1 MSRVR
6 RVVIVGGGTAGWM
19 AAAGLA
25 KSLGRTI
32 EITLVESDAIGT
44 VGVGEAVIPL
54 IKSFHALLDLKEDR
68 FLKAVNG
75 TFKLG
80 IEFENWGQLGESY
93 FHPFG
98 PTGVEAWAAQFHH
111 YWLKAKRQGEPEVL
125 RRFSLEASM
134 AQAGKFTLESQPQP
148 QYAYHF
154 DASLYAGLLREIA
167 EDCGVR
173 RVEGK
178 VVDVGLRG
186 DSGFID
192 SVLLESGERLEG
204 DLFIDCSGFRGLLI
218 QQALDTPWEDWSHWL
233 RNDRAVAVQTESV
246 AAPAP
251 FTRSTARPFGWQWK
265 IPLQNRVGNGLVY
278 CSEYLSDDEAARS
291 LLGNVEGRTLTD
303 VRTIRFRT
311 GRRSKQWV
319 GNCVA
324 VGLSS
329 GFLEPLESTSI
340 HLIQNSILRLVRMF
354 PAEGIDPAEVRQFND
369 ETTTEIEQIRDFIIL
384 HYKVTRRADSDYW
397 NACREMEVPEHLVHK
412 IALFSSNGRAVRD
425 NNEMFRERSWAAVM
439 LGQGI
444 EPRGYHPFVDNL
456 SDAQLSGLM
465 NEVKSNVARIVAGSP
480 AHADFLKAYCPVES
494 SPA

>member
-1 MSRVR
+1 
-6 RVVIVGGGTAGWM
+6 M

-25 KSLGRTI
+25 KSLGGTI
-32 EITLVESDAIGT
+32 DITLVESDAIGT

-54 IKSFHALLDLKEDR
+54 IKSFHALLDLKEDV
-68 FLKAVNG
+68 FLRSVNG

-111 YWLKAKRQGEPEVL
+111 YWLKARRHGETNAL
-125 RRFSLEASM
+125 RNFSLEASL
-134 AQAGKFTLESQPQP
+134 AKAGKFTLNSEPQP

-154 DASLYAGLLREIA
+154 DASLYARLLRGIA
-167 EDCGVR
+167 EECGVR

-178 VVDVGLRG
+178 VVDVGMNG
-186 DSGFID
+186 ESGFIE
-192 SVLLESGERLEG
+192 SLRLESGERLEG

-246 AAPAP
+246 GSPAP
-251 FTRSTARPFGWQWK
+251 YTRSTARPYGWQWK

-278 CSEYLSDDEAARS
+278 CSEYLSDDAAGKS
-291 LLGNVEGRTLTD
+291 LLDNVEGRTLTD

-311 GRRSKQWV
+311 GRRSAQWV
-319 GNCVA
+319 RNCVA

-354 PAEGIDPAEVRQFND
+354 PADGIEPAEVRQFND

-384 HYKVTRRADSDYW
+384 HYKVTRRADSAYW
-397 NACREMEVPEHLVHK
+397 NACREMDVPEHLAHK
-412 IALFSSNGRAVRD
+412 IALFESNARAVRD

-456 SDAQLSGLM
+456 SDVQLSGLM
-465 NEVKSNVARIVAGSP
+465 GEVKSNVARIVAGSP
-480 AHADFLKAYCPVES
+480 SHQAFLQAYCPTDAR
-494 SPA
+494 PAAKSG

>member
-32 EITLVESDAIGT
+32 DITLVESDEIGT

-54 IKSFHALLDLKEDR
+54 IKSFHALLDLQENE
-68 FLKAVNG
+68 FLREVNG

-80 IEFENWGQLGESY
+80 IEFENWGRLGESY

-98 PTGVEAWAAQFHH
+98 PTGVEVWAAQFHH
-111 YWLKAKRQGEPEVL
+111 YWLKARRQGNNDAL
-125 RRFSLEASM
+125 RNFSLEASL
-134 AQAGKFTLESQPQP
+134 AQANRFTLDSNPQP
-148 QYAYHF
+148 QSAYHF
-154 DASLYAGLLREIA
+154 DASLYAQFLRKLGEA
-167 EDCGVR
+167 HGVR

-178 VVDVGLRG
+178 VVDVQVHAE
-186 DSGFID
+186 SGFIE
-192 SVLLESGERLEG
+192 SVQLESGQRIEG

-218 QQALDTPWEDWSHWL
+218 QQVLETEWEDWSHWL
-233 RNDRAVAVQTESV
+233 RNDRAVAVQTELVSP
-246 AAPAP
+246 PAP
-251 FTRSTARPFGWQWK
+251 YTRSTARTSGWQWK
-265 IPLQNRVGNGLVY
+265 IPLQNRVGNGLVF
-278 CSEYLSDDEAARS
+278 CSAYLSEDEAKKA
-291 LLGNVEGRTLTD
+291 LLDNLEGRPINE

-311 GRRSKQWV
+311 GRRAQQWV
-319 GNCVA
+319 KNCVA

-354 PAEGIDPAEVRQFND
+354 PAAEIDPVETRQFNN
-369 ETTTEIEQIRDFIIL
+369 ETTKEIEQIRDFIIL
-384 HYKVTRRADSDYW
+384 HYKVNQRMDSKYW
-397 NACREMEVPEHLVHK
+397 IDCREMPIPESLAHK
-412 IALFSSNGRAVRD
+412 IALFESNGRAVRED
-425 NNEMFRERSWAAVM
+425 NEMFRERSWAAVM

-456 SDAQLSGLM
+456 SDEQLQALVA
-465 NEVKSNVARIVAGSP
+465 EIKSNVARIVAAAPSHQ
-480 AHADFLKAYCPVES
+480 AFLKHYCRDAE
-494 SPA
+494 